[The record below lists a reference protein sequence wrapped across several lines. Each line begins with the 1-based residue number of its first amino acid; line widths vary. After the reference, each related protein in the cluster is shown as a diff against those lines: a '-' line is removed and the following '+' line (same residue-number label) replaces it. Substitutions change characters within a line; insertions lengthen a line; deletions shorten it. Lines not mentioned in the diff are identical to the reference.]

1 MTLRKKPDAARG
13 VAARPRA
20 VARGGSP
27 GSAGRRASKPA
38 SARRSD
44 AAVAIRR
51 HEKARDNAAP
61 ALRQRASRKRLS
73 PDDRRAQ
80 IVDIVEEF
88 FKTRPYSELGIGDVA
103 AAAGVTEGLV
113 YHYFPSKEALFMAA
127 FEVRAEELLAF
138 CRPDP
143 ALSLME
149 QVERGVNGYIDFV
162 EAHSVAYL
170 NLFTGSVAAEEAI
183 QRVCTDARWRIVDRF
198 IAALGLG
205 ERALPV
211 TRLSLRGYLGY
222 SESVIL
228 EWLEHRR
235 VPRATIERMLFA
247 VIGTALLVGLSSEDE
262 PLPPDVLAERD
273 AEYRRYFSLP

>member
-1 MTLRKKPDAARG
+1 MTLRKKQSSARRTPARPKAVRHGASPSQVSKASQISQAAR
-13 VAARPRA
+13 V
-20 VARGGSP
+20 SP
-27 GSAGRRASKPA
+27 AGRR
-38 SARRSD
+38 
-44 AAVAIRR
+44 
-51 HEKARDNAAP
+51 
-61 ALRQRASRKRLS
+61 LS
-73 PDDRRAQ
+73 PEERRAQ
-80 IVDIVEEF
+80 IVDIVEEL
-88 FKTRPYSELGIGDVA
+88 FKTRPYSELGIADVA

-143 ALSLME
+143 ALPLVE
-149 QVERGVNGYIDFV
+149 QVERGVKGYLDFV

-170 NLFTGSVAAEEAI
+170 NLFTGSVAAEAAI
-183 QRVCTDARWRIVDRF
+183 QRVCADARWRIVDRF

-205 ERALPV
+205 ARALPV

-228 EWLEHRR
+228 EWLGHRR

-247 VIGTALLVGLSSEDE
+247 VIGTALLVGLSSEDG
-262 PLPPDVLAERD
+262 PLPPQLLADRD
-273 AEYRRYFSLP
+273 AAYRKYFSLP

>member
-1 MTLRKKPDAARG
+1 
-13 VAARPRA
+13 
-20 VARGGSP
+20 
-27 GSAGRRASKPA
+27 
-38 SARRSD
+38 
-44 AAVAIRR
+44 
-51 HEKARDNAAP
+51 
-61 ALRQRASRKRLS
+61 
-73 PDDRRAQ
+73 
-80 IVDIVEEF
+80 
-88 FKTRPYSELGIGDVA
+88 
-103 AAAGVTEGLV
+103 
-113 YHYFPSKEALFMAA
+113 MAA

-149 QVERGVNGYIDFV
+149 QVERGVKGYIDFV

-235 VPRATIERMLFA
+235 VPRATIERMLGA
-247 VIGTALLVGLSSEDE
+247 VIGTALLGGLSSEDE

-273 AEYRRYFSLP
+273 TEYRRYFSLP